1 MSSLVNHSR
10 GSTARRRARPLAM
23 AAVAAM
29 VVSGVAVA
37 TAAPAQARPR
47 SCNNI
52 LQSLMFFSLA
62 VEMDTGPS
70 AQYLARDQ
78 RMLNYEWDLYGRY
91 GC

>member
-1 MSSLVNHSR
+1 MSSLFNHSR
-10 GSTARRRARPLAM
+10 VSKARRRVRSLAM

-29 VVSGVAVA
+29 VVSGVAVL

-52 LQSLMFFSLA
+52 LQSMMFFSLA
-62 VEMDTGPS
+62 VEMDTGPY

>member
-1 MSSLVNHSR
+1 MSPLFNHSR
-10 GSTARRRARPLAM
+10 GSTARRRVRSLAI
-23 AAVAAM
+23 AAVAAV
-29 VVSGVAVA
+29 VVSGVAVL

-52 LQSLMFFSLA
+52 LQSMMFFSLA
-62 VEMDTGPS
+62 VEMDTGPD